1 VTPDEAFLTTIIA
14 SPDDPLPRLV
24 YADYLEEHSKPEQA
38 AYLRIQC
45 ELARL
50 PADDPRRAMLEARE
64 QDLLPAFARSLLKR
78 RYDEF
83 LIEPPNNLIG
93 DAEVRLLGRE
103 HEALP
108 IILDQGGW
116 WAIRLDGTIVS
127 WGWGILED
135 PEIETDLRWRNQAL
149 FDGTIKFPELW
160 LFLPPRPASSRECHV
175 CGGSGLDPQMGGSL
189 DLRMQASRCPYCG
202 GLKWVP

>member
-1 VTPDEAFLTTIIA
+1 MPPDEEFLATIIA
-14 SPDDPLPRLV
+14 TPDDPLPRLV
-24 YADYLEEHSKPEQA
+24 YADYLEEHGKPEQA

-50 PADDPRRAMLEARE
+50 PADDPRRPMLEAKE
-64 QDLLPAFARSLLKR
+64 QDLLPAFARSLLGR

-83 LIEPPNNLIG
+83 LNEPPNGLIG
-93 DAEVRLLGRE
+93 DDEVRLLGRE

-108 IILDQGGW
+108 IIFDQGGW
-116 WAIRLDGTIVS
+116 WAIRLDGTIVT
-127 WGWGILED
+127 WGWGIPED

-149 FDGTIKFPELW
+149 FEGTTKFPELW
-160 LFLPPRPASSRECHV
+160 LLLSPRPTSSRECHV
-175 CGGSGLDPQMGGSL
+175 CHGSGKEPESPRDWCL
-189 DLRMQASRCPYCG
+189 YCG